1 MNAKSFIFPGTRTCF
16 IQFLKRYQVNN
27 HSQAA
32 MRLPELMQR
41 ERASLAD
48 AYLLAF
54 FLGLFGAHYFYLRH
68 PRWGFLYLFTFG
80 LLGAGWLIDLFRLKF
95 LVSRFNEDT
104 SNQNQDV
111 AKKKRL
117 DDAYVLW
124 FSGGLLGMCYCFS
137 SCNSK
142 KQNHYFKINVL
153 I

>member
-1 MNAKSFIFPGTRTCF
+1 MNAKSFIFPGTQVCF
-16 IQFLKRYQVNN
+16 LQFLEIYEVNN

-32 MRLPELMQR
+32 MRFPELVQKT
-41 ERASLAD
+41 RASLSD

-54 FLGLFGAHYFYLRH
+54 FLGLFGAHYFYLRR

-80 LLGAGWLIDLFRLKF
+80 LLGVGWLIDLFRLKF

-104 SNQNQDV
+104 SEQNQDV

-124 FSGGLLGMCYCFS
+124 FPGGLLGRCYCFPL
-137 SCNSK
+137 CNSK